1 MVRVQSMTGFARSEA
16 ETDGTRYLWELK
28 SVNGKGLD
36 IRFRMP
42 GGFEAVELKCRKQ
55 ADQLL
60 GRGNL
65 TANLTI
71 QKENTATSYRINR
84 ELLRELFDTCA
95 EMARETGSP
104 PPRLDVLASVRGVL
118 DMSDTPPEGPRWS
131 DQDLT
136 IAEDLFSAA
145 MTDLVAMRQT
155 EGAALH
161 QLLTAFLADIRSL
174 TEAAKNRAGERPD
187 IFLQRLKESIGRLTR
202 NDDRFDSEKLGQ
214 EALLLAAKAD
224 IREEVDRL
232 NTHCDAVRQL
242 LDDGGQIGRKLD
254 FLCQELNRE
263 ANTLCSK
270 ANDVE
275 LTGIGMN
282 LKSVIEQFREQVQNV
297 E

>member
-1 MVRVQSMTGFARSEA
+1 MAKVLSMTGFARSET
-16 ETDGTRYLWELK
+16 EFDGTRFVWELK

-42 GGFEAVELKCRKQ
+42 GGFEAVELNCRKQ
-55 ADQLL
+55 ADQQL

-65 TANLTI
+65 TANLTV
-71 QKENTATSYRINR
+71 QKDSVAAAYRINR

-95 EMARETGSP
+95 EMARETDSA

-118 DMSDTPPEGPRWS
+118 DMSEAPSDGPRWS
-131 DQDLT
+131 EQELST
-136 IAEDLFSAA
+136 AGDLFGDA
-145 MTDLVAMRQT
+145 MKSLIGMRQV
-155 EGAALH
+155 EGNALQ
-161 QLLTAFLADIRSL
+161 QLLVSFVSDIRSL
-174 TEAAKNRAGERPD
+174 TNAAKARSEERPE
-187 IFLQRLKESIGRLTR
+187 IFLQRLRESIERLTK
-202 NDDRFDSEKLGQ
+202 NDDRFDTDKLSQ

-224 IREEVDRL
+224 IREELDRL
-232 NTHCDAVRQL
+232 HAHCDAASQL
-242 LDDGGQIGRKLD
+242 LSDGNQVGRKLD

>member
-1 MVRVQSMTGFARSEA
+1 MAKVLSMTGFARSEN
-16 ETDGTRYLWELK
+16 EFDGTRFVWELK

-42 GGFEAVELKCRKQ
+42 GGFEATELKCRKL
-55 ADQLL
+55 ADQQL

-65 TANLTI
+65 TANLTV
-71 QKENTATSYRINR
+71 QKEAAAPTCQINR

-95 EMARETGSP
+95 EMARETGSA

-118 DMSDTPPEGPRWS
+118 DMSDTPSDGPRWREE
-131 DQDLT
+131 DIT
-136 IAEDLFSAA
+136 AAGDLFSEALRA
-145 MTDLVAMRQT
+145 LVDMRQI
-155 EGAALH
+155 EGSALQ
-161 QLLTAFLADIRSL
+161 QLLTSFLADIRSL
-174 TEAAKNRAGERPD
+174 TEAAKARSEERPE
-187 IFLQRLKESIGRLTR
+187 IFLQRLRESIERLTR
-202 NDDRFDSEKLGQ
+202 NDDRFDSEKLSQ
-214 EALLLAAKAD
+214 EALLIAAKAD
-224 IREEVDRL
+224 IREELDRL
-232 NTHCDAVRQL
+232 KAHCDAAGQL
-242 LDDGGQIGRKLD
+242 LKDGGQIGRKLD